1 MAILAHN
8 GPAPAR
14 APLGPLT
21 APPLVVRAPA
31 VVQVRLLAG
40 TDAALEEAIARLT
53 AALPGQI
60 ALGKSGKPGQY
71 GQRRAYGTLT
81 LAAPAEHGVRP

>member
-1 MAILAHN
+1 VSNVA
-8 GPAPAR
+8 
-14 APLGPLT
+14 
-21 APPLVVRAPA
+21 VRAPA

-40 TDAALEEAIARLT
+40 TDAALDEAIRVLS
-53 AALPGQI
+53 AALPGQL

-81 LAAPAEHGVRP
+81 LAAVAAPLERHERAPPTG